1 MKNSIQALCQ
11 STNPLGK
18 SIDFVT
24 EDIDSMVKEF
34 QHWKEQYANSKA
46 KLAEQQKVTDDTIQP
61 LQDELA
67 QVEEKIREETSKI
80 SNLRRQI
87 IWNDTTI
94 QNLLNS
100 VITSN

>member
-34 QHWKEQYANSKA
+34 
-46 KLAEQQKVTDDTIQP
+46 
-61 LQDELA
+61 
-67 QVEEKIREETSKI
+67 
-80 SNLRRQI
+80 
-87 IWNDTTI
+87 
-94 QNLLNS
+94 
-100 VITSN
+100 